1 MMDFR
6 KLGACVALDM
16 VGLKEAADILDVP
29 SLKTTP
35 DKMMNKWR
43 DKALTSK
50 AGDED
55 LFKGLKQKTLG
66 PEPFEMPKLGGI
78 PIEPDRGEDRE
89 TYQRRTETL
98 TPHTNAKT
106 APSAD
111 INMRGSDT
119 NTLIG
124 TVWADHDSLRSVP
137 EQEWPSKSG

>member
-1 MMDFR
+1 MDFF

-50 AGDED
+50 AGDEEV
-55 LFKGLKQKTLG
+55 FKSLKQKTIG
-66 PEPFEMPKLGGI
+66 PDPFEMPKIGGVL
-78 PIEPDRGEDRE
+78 IEPTRGDDSE

-98 TPHTNAKT
+98 TPNTNAET
-106 APSAD
+106 APGAD
-111 INMRGSDT
+111 VNMRGSDT
-119 NTLIG
+119 DTLLN
-124 TVWADHDSLRSVP
+124 TVWADHDNLRSVP
-137 EQEWPSKSG
+137 DQEWPSKSG